1 MNNLKN
7 RISEL
12 QKVTA
17 QSKINWNIKVYKDK
31 SSADSKNSFN
41 FESNTEFR
49 LLTAVAIIF
58 TAVFIAIA
66 IGKIRRI
73 LKKFEV

>member
-12 QKVTA
+12 QKITA
-17 QSKINWNIKVYKDK
+17 QSKINWNIKVYKDE

-41 FESNTEFR
+41 FESNTEFK
-49 LLTAVAIIF
+49 LLTAASIIF
-58 TAVFIAIA
+58 IAVFIAIA
-66 IGKIRRI
+66 IGKIRRM
-73 LKKFEV
+73 LKKFEI

>member
-12 QKVTA
+12 QKITA
-17 QSKINWNIKVYKDK
+17 QSKINWNIKVYKDE

-41 FESNTEFR
+41 FESNADFK
-49 LLTAVAIIF
+49 LLTAVA
-58 TAVFIAIA
+58 AVSAALLLILAT
-66 IGKIRRI
+66 RRI
-73 LKKFEV
+73 FRMFKN